1 MALQAVRVYSH
12 DMQNLPKTSPPA
24 ELQKERKII
33 SLKVLMNEDKI
44 LEVKG
49 GKLERVLINNIHR
62 VFLFI
67 DS

>member
-24 ELQKERKII
+24 KLQKERKII
-33 SLKVLMNEDKI
+33 SLKVLMKEDKI

>member
-33 SLKVLMNEDKI
+33 SLKVLMKEDKI

>member
-12 DMQNLPKTSPPA
+12 DMQNLPKTSPA
-24 ELQKERKII
+24 KLQKKERKII
-33 SLKVLMNEDKI
+33 SLKVLMKEDKI

>member
-24 ELQKERKII
+24 KLQKERKII
-33 SLKVLMNEDKI
+33 SLKVLMKEDKI

-49 GKLERVLINNIHR
+49 GKGPYKQYTSH
-62 VFLFI
+62 FFHQ
-67 DS
+67 

>member
-33 SLKVLMNEDKI
+33 SLKVLMKEDKI
-44 LEVKG
+44 L
-49 GKLERVLINNIHR
+49 
-62 VFLFI
+62 
-67 DS
+67 